1 MYKTVQDLFW
11 TKFGLSL
18 SFFYHPLSKENKMF
32 LLSQTMAVGSQVLLA
47 GCVVLGLLPWCQK
60 NKKVWSFNQLAYA
73 TKISL
78 RCRLTVD
85 EEESIAQHSRGNVS
99 SAHYNS
105 VKREKK
111 PRLGHLTDIFFHMH
125 QAFSLWILVFFSSTN
140 TSHSFPTRSTKPGT
154 HYWCSLCHCCS
165 KISCKL
171 NLSVT
176 IRRKFKTF
184 NEMTKLYSYHSWKQ
198 EWKVLSISKEA
209 LGYS

>member
-60 NKKVWSFNQLAYA
+60 NKKVWSFNQLAYT

-99 SAHYNS
+99 SARYNS

-111 PRLGHLTDIFFHMH
+111 NKIRTFDWYIFPHASGLFIMDFGFFLFHQYIAQLPYKKH
-125 QAFSLWILVFFSSTN
+125 KARYSLLV
-140 TSHSFPTRSTKPGT
+140 
-154 HYWCSLCHCCS
+154 
-165 KISCKL
+165 
-171 NLSVT
+171 
-176 IRRKFKTF
+176 
-184 NEMTKLYSYHSWKQ
+184 
-198 EWKVLSISKEA
+198 
-209 LGYS
+209 